1 MNTQKKQTTDIES
14 NWNGFATEEQ
24 LTSEQLEQFKKYHS
38 LLTEWNEK
46 INLTAITSPSEI
58 ITYHFEDSLVV
69 DRFVDFTGLKMICDV
84 GTGGGFPGIPLK
96 IKYPHLKLVLIEV
109 IQKKISFL
117 QHVVDTLGLE
127 GVETCDMDWRNFL
140 RHTSYPIDLFVS
152 RASLRPEDLIHMFKG
167 ASHYQGKQ
175 IIYWGSQLWQPTPK
189 DEQYIKEVHEYTVGK
204 NRKLIVL
211 SKSDS
216 SMRGNE

>member
-1 MNTQKKQTTDIES
+1 MNTPKIQTADIES
-14 NWNGFATEEQ
+14 NWNSFATEEQ
-24 LTSEQLEQFKKYHS
+24 LTPKQLEQFKMYHS
-38 LLTEWNEK
+38 LLIEWNEK

-69 DRFVDFTGLKMICDV
+69 DRFVDFPSLKMISDV

-109 IQKKISFL
+109 IQKKITFL

-127 GVETCDMDWRNFL
+127 GVEICDMDWRNFL

-167 ASHYQGKQ
+167 ASPYQGKQ
-175 IIYWGSQLWQPTPK
+175 IIYWASQLWQPTPK
-189 DEQYIKEVHEYTVGK
+189 DEQYIKGIHEYTVGK